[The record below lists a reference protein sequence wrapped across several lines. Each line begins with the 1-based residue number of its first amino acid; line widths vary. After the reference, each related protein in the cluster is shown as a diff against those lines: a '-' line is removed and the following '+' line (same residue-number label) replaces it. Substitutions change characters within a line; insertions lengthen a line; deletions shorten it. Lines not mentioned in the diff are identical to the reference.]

1 MKKIKKSLFTLVSAV
16 LVAAN
21 LAAFA
26 SCGIGS
32 GTGDNGGGEVDTT
45 QYTYETPDTVEITD
59 VVPYDGSEV
68 TVTFYHTM
76 GANLRGVIDKYIPQ
90 FNKMYPNITIDHQQ
104 MGDYNGVRDQISK
117 ELTAKNSPSIAYC
130 YPDHVALYNKA
141 KAVLTLD
148 SYIESTATVTKA
160 DGSTEIMGLTKEQRE
175 DFALGYYVEGRAYGD
190 DKMYTL
196 PFSKSTEVL
205 YYNKTYFEANGYEVP
220 KTWDEMEALCKT
232 IKEKTDK
239 VIPLGYDSEANWFIT
254 MTEQMG
260 TPYTSAKKGNHF
272 LFNTE
277 ENREFVKRYSDWY
290 DKGYVITEE
299 LNGGYTSDLF
309 AQKSPDKAISYMCIG
324 SSAGASYQCPD
335 LVTKQK
341 VDENGDPMVDENG
354 DSVMETV
361 YPFEVGIAMIPQAN
375 PEKPKVI
382 SQGPSLVLF
391 QKSEQEQAAAWLWAK
406 FLTTTVNLQAEF
418 SMTSGYAPVINSVTT
433 NSVYADFLANADGN
447 ARLQA
452 SCVKQTIAQQN
463 AFFVSPAFVGS
474 SQARDAVGLLIQTC
488 FVKNDIGNQSVEK
501 FIENAFEEAID
512 ELEFDFS

>member
-1 MKKIKKSLFTLVSAV
+1 MKNIKKSLFAIVSAV
-16 LVAAN
+16 LVTAN
-21 LAAFA
+21 LASFA
-26 SCGIGS
+26 ACGVAS
-32 GTGDNGGGEVDTT
+32 GGGEGGGEVDTNK
-45 QYTYETPDTVEITD
+45 YTYETPDTVEITD
-59 VVPYDGSEV
+59 VVPYDGSDV

-76 GANLRGVIDKYIPQ
+76 GANLRAVLDKYIPQ
-90 FNKMYPNITIDHQQ
+90 FNEMYPNITIDHQQ

-148 SYIESTATVTKA
+148 SYIESKAEVTKD
-160 DGSTEIMGLTKEQRE
+160 DGSKEIMGLTKEQRE
-175 DFALGYYVEGRAYGD
+175 DFVLGYYVEGRAYGD

-196 PFSKSTEVL
+196 PYSKSTEVL
-205 YYNKTYFEANGYEVP
+205 YYNKTYFEQMGYEVP
-220 KTWDEMEALCKT
+220 KTWDDMELLCKT

-254 MTEQMG
+254 MTEQMQS
-260 TPYTSAKKGNHF
+260 PYTSAKKGDHF

-277 ENREFVKRYSDWY
+277 ENRAFVKRFSEWY

-335 LVTKQK
+335 LVK
-341 VDENGDPMVDENG
+341 DENGQD
-354 DSVMETV
+354 V
-361 YPFEVGIAMIPQAN
+361 YPFEVGVALIPQAN
-375 PEKPKVI
+375 PEKPKAI

-391 QKSEQEQAAAWLWAK
+391 KKTNAQEQAAAWLWAK
-406 FLTTTVNLQAEF
+406 FMTTTVALQAEF
-418 SMTSGYAPVINSVTT
+418 SMTSGYAPVINSVEQNT
-433 NSVYADFLANADGN
+433 VYANFLAAADGN
-447 ARLQA
+447 AKLQA
-452 SCVKQTIAQQN
+452 SCVKQCLEQKD
-463 AFFVSPAFVGS
+463 AFFVSPAFNGS
-474 SQARDAVGLLIQTC
+474 SAARDAVGILLQNC
-488 FVKNDIGNQSVEK
+488 FVKKDIGSTSISN
-501 FIENAFEEAID
+501 FIKKQFNDAID